1 MKQFYMDTNVFISRL
16 KSDDPYHLEDKAIV
30 KSLEEDEI
38 QAETSVLALL
48 EVASVSG
55 RLYEAK
61 KGESR
66 DEKERKVFIVRILRR
81 LAGIK
86 PKFINMSGDTLLSI
100 KGVQAS
106 LPSVFNEA
114 ILLSLQ
120 SSLITLDLIHLAAA
134 RHAKRMNT
142 ELGAFVT
149 GDREFLSNKKELSRI
164 IGVPILSPK
173 EYAEGLGLE

>member
-1 MKQFYMDTNVFISRL
+1 MKQFYMDTNVFVSRL
-16 KSDDPYHLEDKAIV
+16 KSDDPYHVEAKAIV
-30 KSLEEDEI
+30 RSLEDDEI

-61 KGESR
+61 KGEKG
-66 DEKERKVFIVRILRR
+66 EKGRKVFVVRILSW

-86 PKFINMSGDTLLSI
+86 PKFINISGDTPVSI
-100 KGVQAS
+100 RGVQAS
-106 LPSVFNEA
+106 LPSIFNEA

-120 SSLITLDLIHLAAA
+120 STLRTLDLIRLAAA
-134 RHAKRMNT
+134 RHAKRMNN

-149 GDREFLSNKKELSRI
+149 GDKEFLSNKKELSRI
-164 IGVPILSPK
+164 IGMPILSPK
-173 EYAEGLGLE
+173 EYAEGLGLQ

>member
-16 KSDDPYHLEDKAIV
+16 KSDDPYHVEAKAIV
-30 KSLEEDEI
+30 KSLEENEI

-61 KGESR
+61 KGER
-66 DEKERKVFIVRILRR
+66 RGEKERKVFIVRILRR

-86 PKFINMSGDTLLSI
+86 PKFINISGDTQVSI
-100 KGVQAS
+100 RGVQAS

-120 SSLITLDLIHLAAA
+120 STLRTLDLIHLAAA
-134 RHAKRMNT
+134 RHAKRMNN

-149 GDREFLSNKKELSRI
+149 GDKEFLSNKKELSRI
-164 IGVPILSPK
+164 IGMPILSPK
-173 EYAEGLGLE
+173 EYAEGLGLQ